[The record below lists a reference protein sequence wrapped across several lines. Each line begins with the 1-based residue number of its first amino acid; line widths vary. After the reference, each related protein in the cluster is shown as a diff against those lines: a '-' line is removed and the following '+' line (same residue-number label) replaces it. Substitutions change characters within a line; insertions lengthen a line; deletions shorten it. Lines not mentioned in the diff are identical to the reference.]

1 MIPRT
6 VKMAQAVAAQFTST
20 ELETYGNI
28 IYNGTDDAVAN
39 TPGTLGWAWAD
50 SPLLPAVPLPTLSQR
65 TPALRG
71 WTTNYM
77 EYFTRPGSGT
87 FAYQQPGDPT
97 MFEYSVHSFTPFQGP
112 IQNLGEIGRAHV

>member
-6 VKMAQAVAAQFTST
+6 VKMAQAVAAQFTPT

-71 WTTNYM
+71 WTTNYIDRKS
-77 EYFTRPGSGT
+77 TRLNSSHEWISRMPSS
-87 FAYQQPGDPT
+87 A
-97 MFEYSVHSFTPFQGP
+97 
-112 IQNLGEIGRAHV
+112 